1 MATHD
6 RAGDI
11 PDIPASTSSLLVTQ
25 QQLQRLGLCPGSERR
40 RMASPMLVD
49 DLTCGLLRLEPTFFN
64 TECML

>member
-49 DLTCGLLRLEPTFFN
+49 DLTRGLFRLEPTFFN
-64 TECML
+64 TEFML